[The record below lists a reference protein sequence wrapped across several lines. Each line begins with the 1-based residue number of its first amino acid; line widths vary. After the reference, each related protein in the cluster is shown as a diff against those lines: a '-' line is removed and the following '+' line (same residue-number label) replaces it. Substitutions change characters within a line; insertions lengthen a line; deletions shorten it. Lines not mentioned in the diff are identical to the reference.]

1 MLYMPIKEGYKY
13 RIECFKKYAYII
25 ELETNNVIACQE
37 IKELNDTLKELQL
50 IISCGQGVE
59 V

>member
-1 MLYMPIKEGYKY
+1 MLYMPIKEGCRY
-13 RIECFKKYAYII
+13 RIECFKRYGYII

-37 IKELNDTLKELQL
+37 INNFDDTIKELKL